1 MSHYQSSTDAADT
14 PSDSGGPLVMLVL
27 LYCAPSI
34 IAFHGM
40 HRKRHAIKRLNMLLG
55 WTVFGWIVAFLWA
68 LTSVKKGGSA
78 MSECAR
84 ETAQVGKDVQTV
96 FH

>member
-1 MSHYQSSTDAADT
+1 
-14 PSDSGGPLVMLVL
+14 
-27 LYCAPSI
+27 
-34 IAFHGM
+34 
-40 HRKRHAIKRLNMLLG
+40 MLLG

-68 LTSVKKGGSA
+68 LTSVKKGGTA